1 MVNLKQFIFEVSKE
15 QIEQEF
21 NQTVES
27 LWKTGDPNVLMH
39 FSSYSDVFGI
49 NPKSTYLTPLGIYGY
64 PIAYYS
70 LEDIKKLNLPFAT
83 DRPYVWFFKFKNP
96 DKIWILNKKPEIS
109 EKIKEFLKKVYLK
122 QLTEIIVEKWGD
134 PDPNYFDQYFK
145 RLIPDDKELFY
156 LTNTLTE
163 NKPAKWT
170 KLFIETGIDGVIDEG
185 EGIIHKNEP
194 IQGFAVNNKVVEV
207 LGVFENPG
215 SKNDHLSAI
224 LRWLDTGISSDI
236 SKKTIQFLIKS
247 TQINQELKQK
257 ILEKISKDYLSG
269 FSRFQEMIEIDY
281 LEDRKGGY
289 KKLGWL
295 RQPFFDAAKHWL
307 INVKNIE
314 KLIYNVP
321 EEFAG
326 DESLVSSKNFQY
338 TVKRIIKEIE
348 LMDLDKG
355 VPGGFDP
362 EYLPPHDKK
371 VYQLLR
377 PLLDKFPK

>member
-21 NQTVES
+21 NQTAEK
-27 LWKTGDPNVLMH
+27 LWKTGDPNILIH
-39 FSSYSDVFGI
+39 FSDLPTTFGI
-49 NPKSTYLTPLGIYGY
+49 NPKSTWMTPLGIYGY
-64 PIAYYS
+64 PIAYFS
-70 LEDIKKLNLPFAT
+70 LNDIKTLNVPYAAE
-83 DRPYVWFFKFKNP
+83 RKYVWFFRFKNP
-96 DKIWILNKKPEIS
+96 DKVWILNKNPELSNHIKQQLLKYYGKELTEDYLVFS
-109 EKIKEFLKKVYLK
+109 GVLDEKEFDAWFLNFSI
-122 QLTEIIVEKWGD
+122 T
-134 PDPNYFDQYFK
+134 
-145 RLIPDDKELFY
+145 DKDLFY
-156 LTNTLTE
+156 LTNRITG
-163 NKPAKWT
+163 NKPARWT
-170 KLFIETGIDGVIDEG
+170 KFFIDAGIDGVIDEG

-194 IQGFAVNNKVVEV
+194 TQGFAVNSKAVEV

-224 LRWLDTGISSDI
+224 LRWLDTGISSGI

-247 TQINQELKQK
+247 TQITQELKQK

-281 LEDRKGGY
+281 LEDHKGGY

-295 RQPFFDAAKHWL
+295 REPFFNAAKHWL